1 MGLRENL
8 KLYFIPD
15 KEIGHG
21 RDLVFQALEAIK
33 GGATTIQLR
42 AKKMKDID
50 IYKIGLEM
58 RKVTAEN
65 NILFIVNDRV
75 DIALAT
81 EANGV
86 HLGKDDLPIS
96 IARKL
101 TPKNFIIGVSVSNIE
116 EAIKAQSEGADYL
129 AVSSVFPTTSKDD
142 VDAVGIETL
151 KKIVK
156 STDLPVIGIG
166 GINLNNLE
174 QVLYAGACGVA
185 IISAIA
191 AKEDIAIEALAF
203 KQSIM
208 KILKGDELK

>member
-65 NILFIVNDRV
+65 N
-75 DIALAT
+75 
-81 EANGV
+81 
-86 HLGKDDLPIS
+86 
-96 IARKL
+96 
-101 TPKNFIIGVSVSNIE
+101 
-116 EAIKAQSEGADYL
+116 
-129 AVSSVFPTTSKDD
+129 
-142 VDAVGIETL
+142 
-151 KKIVK
+151 
-156 STDLPVIGIG
+156 
-166 GINLNNLE
+166 
-174 QVLYAGACGVA
+174 
-185 IISAIA
+185 
-191 AKEDIAIEALAF
+191 
-203 KQSIM
+203 
-208 KILKGDELK
+208 

>member
-1 MGLRENL
+1 MELRERL
-8 KLYFIPD
+8 RLYFIPD
-15 KEIGHG
+15 KEIGLG

-33 GGATTIQLR
+33 GGATAIQLR
-42 AKKMKDID
+42 AKKMKDVD

-58 RKVTAEN
+58 RKVTAQN
-65 NILFIVNDRV
+65 NVLFIVNDRV

-86 HLGKDDLPIS
+86 HLGKDDLPVS

-101 TPKNFIIGVSVSNIE
+101 TPKNFIIGASVSNVD
-116 EAIKAQSEGADYL
+116 EAIKAQNEGADYL

-142 VDAVGIETL
+142 VNAVGIEAL

-166 GINLNNLE
+166 GINLDNLDK
-174 QVLYAGACGVA
+174 VLNAGACGVA

-191 AKEDIAIEALAF
+191 AKEDIISETLAF
-203 KQSIM
+203 KQRIM